1 MVVKLFILGR
11 PGSGKSTVAR
21 YITKLA
27 QHEGWVPTI
36 YCDYNIL
43 YSLFQAELHK
53 PFYPQQ
59 HFEPV
64 DHNGFRV
71 IDFSVLNPALHII
84 QKRAIASLND
94 CEPYTQRLIVI
105 EFARD
110 DYIQAL
116 RQFDPAFLQDAH
128 FLFLDANVDLCIQR
142 IHDRVA
148 HPDSIDDHFVSDDVI
163 AGYYQKDSTPDMIHA
178 LADAFVLDK
187 QKMKHI
193 ETFSS
198 RDEFLHDYVRD
209 YARHLLERPSTRPRI
224 TRPLVGAFSSS
235 TIYSPSNCPPPS
247 ANILLAAL
255 STNSSLA
262 GVSANEQSPPPGD
275 EPPGK
280 SPDTQLGEASSD
292 REREETKIKLLSV
305 PYH

>member
-27 QHEGWVPTI
+27 QHEGWVPTS

-43 YSLFQAELHK
+43 YDLFQAELHN
-53 PFYPQQ
+53 PSCTQQ
-59 HFEPV
+59 YFELV

-71 IDFSVLNPALHII
+71 IDFSVLDPALHII

-94 CEPYTQRLIVI
+94 CNPYTQRLIVI

-116 RQFDPAFLQDAH
+116 RQFDTAFLQDAH
-128 FLFLDANVDLCIQR
+128 FLFLDADVDLCIQR
-142 IHDRVA
+142 IHNRVA
-148 HPDSIDDHFVSDDVI
+148 HPASIDDHFVSDDI
-163 AGYYQKDSTPDMIHA
+163 ITGYYQKDSTPDMIRA
-178 LADAFVLDK
+178 LADVFALDK
-187 QKMKHI
+187 QKITHV
-193 ETFSS
+193 ETYSS

-209 YARHLLERPSTRPRI
+209 YTRHLLERPSSRSRI
-224 TRPLVGAFSSS
+224 TRPLVGAFSSNI
-235 TIYSPSNCPPPS
+235 IYSPSNCPPPS
-247 ANILLAAL
+247 ANTLLAAL
-255 STNSSLA
+255 SADSSLA
-262 GVSANEQSPPPGD
+262 GVSADEQSLPTKD

-280 SPDTQLGEASSD
+280 SPDTQPSEASPD
-292 REREETKIKLLSV
+292 REQKETK
-305 PYH
+305 